1 MPYSSEN
8 RQSASIIVRVDSD
21 FEDLIP
27 GFLND
32 WEDEAISMREALTKN
47 DYETIRR
54 LGHNMKGIGGSC
66 GLDVITDMG
75 AGLEKAAKAMD
86 PETIRKNLDSLL
98 CYLERVEFVYT

>member
-1 MPYSSEN
+1 MNEN
-8 RQSASIIVRVDSD
+8 RQSESIIVRVDSD

-27 GFLND
+27 EFLDD
-32 WEDEAISMREALTKN
+32 WEEEAISMREALTKN

-75 AGLEKAAKAMD
+75 AGLEEAAKAMD
-86 PETIRKNLDSLL
+86 PEAIRKNLDSLVR
-98 CYLERVEFVYT
+98 YLERVEFVYT